1 MTLIFSLRSQPTTL
15 LMVNGIISQKC
26 WFLMLEVRRTK
37 FLTYNPCCSQ
47 IHLISLFLLR
57 PGLMVI
63 IKIEFNLDGYNVFR
77 KDRCNRRSGGVL
89 LAVRDYIVI
98 LLKAQPSESLSQKL
112 EGAKFK
118 S

>member
-1 MTLIFSLRSQPTTL
+1 
-15 LMVNGIISQKC
+15 
-26 WFLMLEVRRTK
+26 
-37 FLTYNPCCSQ
+37 
-47 IHLISLFLLR
+47 
-57 PGLMVI
+57 MVI

-89 LAVRDYIVI
+89 LDYIVI

>member
-1 MTLIFSLRSQPTTL
+1 
-15 LMVNGIISQKC
+15 
-26 WFLMLEVRRTK
+26 
-37 FLTYNPCCSQ
+37 
-47 IHLISLFLLR
+47 
-57 PGLMVI
+57 MVI

-77 KDRCNRRSGGVL
+77 KDRRNRRSGGVL